1 MRTVATQVAPFQRR
15 GSQVTLIIYGSM
27 SLYGTRG
34 QSLRNPR
41 QSNAFVAC
49 AFVLF
54 ASSALADTPD
64 AGFPLI
70 PLPPVIEGLIGMPQA
85 YTPGRRAHLDTIR
98 REAEQAGLPPEIADA
113 VAQVESAYNPR
124 AVGGV
129 GEVGLMQIRPTTAAM
144 LGYRG
149 GLNGLFEPETNIRYG
164 VMYLARAW
172 KLADGD
178 LCRTLMKYRAGHG
191 EERMTP
197 LSVEY
202 CRRVQSHLATIG
214 SPLGGG
220 ASPARGVASAPFGA
234 SNTAVSVSIKAA
246 GRPVASIQVRKDA
259 SATAAIPVLPPQ
271 RPAKGLRLAM
281 AGPPGLSPAEARNLV
296 RLQEKQKARRIA
308 IRQMWTAH
316 EARMRII
323 SAKLRPDSLRIASG
337 I

>member
-1 MRTVATQVAPFQRR
+1 M
-15 GSQVTLIIYGSM
+15 
-27 SLYGTRG
+27 
-34 QSLRNPR
+34 
-41 QSNAFVAC
+41 
-49 AFVLF
+49 LF
-54 ASSALADTPD
+54 ASSASADTPD
-64 AGFPLI
+64 ADFPLI

-85 YTPGRRAHLDTIR
+85 YTPGRRAHLDAIR

-113 VAQVESAYNPR
+113 VAQVESTYNPG

-178 LCRTLMKYRAGHG
+178 LCRALMKYRAGHG

-214 SPLGGG
+214 SPLGAG
-220 ASPARGVASAPFGA
+220 AVPAKGVASAPFGA
-234 SNTAVSVSIKAA
+234 SKTAVSVAIKAVA
-246 GRPVASIQVRKDA
+246 KPTASIPSRREA
-259 SATAAIPVLPPQ
+259 SAAEAVRALPPQ
-271 RPAKGLRLAM
+271 RPAKGLQLAM
-281 AGPPGLSPAEARNLV
+281 AGPPRVSPAEARRLV
-296 RLQEKQKARRIA
+296 RLREKQKAQKVA
-308 IRQMWTAH
+308 IRQMWAAH

-323 SAKLRPDSLRIASG
+323 SAKLRPESLRIASG
-337 I
+337 S